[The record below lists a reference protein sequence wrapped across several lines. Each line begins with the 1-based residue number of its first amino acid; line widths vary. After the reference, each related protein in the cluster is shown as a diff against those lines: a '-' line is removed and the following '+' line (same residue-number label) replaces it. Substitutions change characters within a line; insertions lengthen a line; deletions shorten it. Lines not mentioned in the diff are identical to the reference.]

1 MSSAEEHSREL
12 EEAYKA
18 QHPEVDW
25 TVNEVLW
32 KWNGEG
38 QPMTPGSY
46 WSIQERDETY
56 RQLVEMG
63 IPVRWDAE
71 RQLWEMIKEPAAAP
85 EEKS

>member
-1 MSSAEEHSREL
+1 MSSAEEHDREL

-32 KWNGEG
+32 H
-38 QPMTPGSY
+38 

-56 RQLVEMG
+56 RQLIEMG
-63 IPVRWDAE
+63 IPVKWDAE
-71 RQLWEMIKEPAAAP
+71 RQLWEMVKEPAAAP